1 MISSSQYN
9 KLVDRKVHF
18 FLLLRNKKYARKG
31 TREFVQLTETAKINT
46 FTVNKIYYY
55 KVGKAKHVA
64 NKKIHGWQNK
74 ICCKQEVT
82 RWQHKACCKEEA
94 TRLAKQTML

>member
-1 MISSSQYN
+1 MTNVIRNMISSSQYN

-55 KVGKAKHVA
+55 KVGKTKHVA
-64 NKKIHGWQNK
+64 NKKLHGWQNK
-74 ICCKQEVT
+74 TYGKQET
-82 RWQHKACCKEEA
+82 
-94 TRLAKQTML
+94 TRLAT